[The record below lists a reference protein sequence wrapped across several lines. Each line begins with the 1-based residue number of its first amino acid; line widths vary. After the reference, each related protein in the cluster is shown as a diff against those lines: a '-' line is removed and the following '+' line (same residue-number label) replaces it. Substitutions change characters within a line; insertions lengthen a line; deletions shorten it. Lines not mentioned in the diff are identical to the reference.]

1 MNNGKKRLGYAVQ
14 NLLLIIYAVF
24 ALFPLIW
31 MFIIS
36 LKSDTQVFT
45 TTFVFTPTLS
55 NYKEVL
61 LRSDYVSYMI
71 DSLIISGGAVI
82 VSVIVGVPAAYALAR
97 YNFHRKEDLAFQI
110 LSFKFDRR
118 FLWCCPCL

>member
-71 DSLIISGGAVI
+71 DSLIISG
-82 VSVIVGVPAAYALAR
+82 
-97 YNFHRKEDLAFQI
+97 
-110 LSFKFDRR
+110 
-118 FLWCCPCL
+118 